1 MGPFGASGGKS
12 EDTLMEEQMEIT
24 PYRMGTL
31 MNLANKVTKQMLSGA
46 WHLTYDEMEAV
57 LSLIQCGI
65 NESREMN
72 EKWKSSMKD
81 SAVSRGLQIGEEGET
96 NCS

>member
-1 MGPFGASGGKS
+1 
-12 EDTLMEEQMEIT
+12 MEERMEIT

-72 EKWKSSMKD
+72 EKWKSSMK
-81 SAVSRGLQIGEEGET
+81 EGTERSEPRAMEGSGKD
-96 NCS
+96 CS